1 MKNIIT
7 TIAIILTATFAL
19 QAQNN
24 AYQVKKNILQ
34 SFSTEDVNTVI
45 VKLDDDN
52 VVVRTWEQNMVSVE
66 TSLVPVK
73 AKYKALEMLAET
85 GDYDV
90 LAANASDK
98 ILIYD
103 NPNNN
108 LVFFKDEK
116 QLFRVEYTIYVPA
129 DVAVMDVFRNDLVNS
144 TLAAK

>member
-19 QAQNN
+19 QAQD
-24 AYQVKKNILQ
+24 YQVKKNILQ

-52 VVVRTWEQNMVSVE
+52 VVVRTWQQNMVSVE

-73 AKYKALEMLAET
+73 AKYKAIEMLAET

-90 LAANASDK
+90 LTANASDK

-108 LVFFKDEK
+108 LVFFKNEK
-116 QLFRVEYTIYVPA
+116 QLFRVEYTIYVPE
-129 DVAVMDVFRNDLVNS
+129 DVAVMDVFRNDLLTT